1 MNKIDIIKKKIAKLV
16 NQFNVGNYTH
26 VIQEVNIL
34 LKKLPNNS
42 FLLNLLGSCY
52 QKLGRYETAGK
63 NFLQVLSTE
72 PKNLAAMNNLA
83 NTHKD
88 LFEFEK
94 AENLYKKII
103 KINPKYIMAI
113 TNYANLKFQLNQHD
127 DAINL
132 YNQALEIDSKSENIH
147 YNIGLTFQSLGNF
160 KKAEYH
166 FNEMIKI
173 NPSATMAD
181 RLISRFTKY
190 DKNNNHLKE
199 MIERSKRENLNDISK
214 INLYFALSKAFEDI
228 KEFEESYKF
237 MKKANDLTNSKFHY
251 DKNSDDKFTKDSEK
265 FFNLI
270 NNYDNN
276 FFKKNSKKIIF
287 ILGLPRSGTSLAEQ
301 IISSHNLVYGAGE
314 LNYLENL
321 IKKKFFLNNELN
333 LNLASKDKFNNL
345 AYETSNEYLDLIGN
359 FKTKKNIIIDKAP
372 HNFKWIGFISLI
384 FPNAKIVH
392 CSRNPKDNFLS
403 LYKNFFPEGLEC
415 AYNEEN
421 LINFFKNYKIMMNYW
436 KKKFPHN
443 IYDLIYE
450 DLINKS
456 DEEIKKLIKFCEL
469 EWDDNCLKFY
479 DTKSSIKTL
488 SVAEARKPIYKS
500 SLSSADNF
508 KKYLQNSFD
517 KLENL

>member
-1 MNKIDIIKKKIAKLV
+1 MNQIDIIKKKVAKLV
-16 NQFNVGNYTH
+16 NQFNVGNYPH

-52 QKLGRYETAGK
+52 QKLGQYETAGK
-63 NFLQVLSTE
+63 NFVQVLSTE

-94 AENLYKKII
+94 AEDLYKKII

-113 TNYANLKFQLNQHD
+113 INYANLKFQLNQHD
-127 DAINL
+127 DAIDL
-132 YNQALEIDSKSENIH
+132 YNQALEIDNKSENIH

-199 MIERSKRENLNDISK
+199 MIERSKKGNLNDNSK

-228 KEFEESYKF
+228 KEFEESYRF

-251 DKNSDDKFTKDSEK
+251 DKNSNDKFTKDSEK

-321 IKKKFFLNNELN
+321 IKKKFFLNNELD
-333 LNLASKDKFNNL
+333 LSLASKDKFNNL
-345 AYETSNEYLDLIGN
+345 AYETSNEYLGLIEN

-372 HNFKWIGFISLI
+372 LNFKWIGFISLI

-415 AYNEEN
+415 AYSEEN
-421 LINFFKNYKIMMNYW
+421 LINFFKNYKIIMNYW